1 MVPPLLNP
9 GSTGVV
15 VSVATP
21 LVRYLWQYWEWLERQ
36 VIETGGELSNRS
48 YIEPTA
54 FYESDDP
61 DDDELR
67 LLEVRN
73 HLILFPSQGVFVDA
87 TLVVTP
93 TWSRRSTSTTM
104 QSSADG

>member
-1 MVPPLLNP
+1 
-9 GSTGVV
+9 
-15 VSVATP
+15 
-21 LVRYLWQYWEWLERQ
+21 
-36 VIETGGELSNRS
+36 VIEAGGELSNRS

-87 TLVVTP
+87 TLVVNADMEQTFYEYHHAIIGGRMI
-93 TWSRRSTSTTM
+93 WRACKNIGWNNCSRQPTST
-104 QSSADG
+104 